1 MQYVTTTLKEEIII
15 HKIVTVHYFEFL
27 KDYSFPGE
35 SHDFWEFVYVDKG
48 SIFAKADDMV
58 FTLKQGDIIFHK
70 PNEWHTLYAD
80 GQIAPNIVIVTFC
93 CDSDAMRFFEG
104 KILKI
109 GDNEKNLMARIIKE
123 AKDAFSS
130 RLSDP
135 LLDRLQERENSPF
148 ACEQMI
154 KLSLEWM
161 LLELVRRDTERT
173 EQRRQRLSTT
183 VRETSDRDILTKI
196 LEYLR
201 ENVRGKISLDDV

>member
-1 MQYVTTTLKEEIII
+1 MCI
-15 HKIVTVHYFEFL
+15 
-27 KDYSFPGE
+27 
-35 SHDFWEFVYVDKG
+35 
-48 SIFAKADDMV
+48 
-58 FTLKQGDIIFHK
+58 
-70 PNEWHTLYAD
+70 
-80 GQIAPNIVIVTFC
+80 
-93 CDSDAMRFFEG
+93 R
-104 KILKI
+104 
-109 GDNEKNLMARIIKE
+109 
-123 AKDAFSS
+123 
-130 RLSDP
+130 
-135 LLDRLQERENSPF
+135 DRNSPF